1 MIYLYNILRKA
12 KLKWSKRLEVGKY
25 GSFKSKYTW
34 YIQFIGMEC
43 CSDLY
48 FAGQSGKQ
56 LKQRANEPDSTYC
69 DYHG

>member
-1 MIYLYNILRKA
+1 MREK
-12 KLKWSKRLEVGKY
+12 KLIGSERSVVSKN
-25 GSFKSKYTW
+25 GSFKSKDTCNLHL
-34 YIQFIGMEC
+34 IGIEC
-43 CSDLY
+43 RSDLY